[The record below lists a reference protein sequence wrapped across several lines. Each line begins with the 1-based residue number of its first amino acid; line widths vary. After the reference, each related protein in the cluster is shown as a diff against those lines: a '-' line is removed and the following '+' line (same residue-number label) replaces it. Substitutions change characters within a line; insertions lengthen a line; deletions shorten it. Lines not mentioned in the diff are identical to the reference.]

1 MFLSGK
7 NDTTI
12 LSNGTGVQSGK
23 LAAQMMGFQSRVV
36 EIFRH
41 APQGRFDLRLQR
53 GILPDHTAKR
63 PFKFRRED
71 KFAHGSFGR
80 AQTGNDTFS
89 GLTLELAGAKSPG
102 RFTCFRRRFQT
113 PRLDATLAQN
123 AFEHFLL
130 IGRQRLGLGQNA
142 I

>member
-1 MFLSGK
+1 
-7 NDTTI
+7 
-12 LSNGTGVQSGK
+12 
-23 LAAQMMGFQSRVV
+23 MMCLQTRVV

-41 APQGRFDLRLQR
+41 PQQGSLDLRLQR
-53 GILPDHTAKR
+53 GIFSGETAKC

-71 KFAHGSFGR
+71 EFAHGSLGL
-80 AQTGNDTFS
+80 AQTGDDTFS
-89 GLTLELAGAKSPG
+89 GLTLELAGAKSLG
-102 RFTCFRRRFQT
+102 RFTCFRRRFQP
-113 PRLDATLAQN
+113 PRLDATLAQK

>member
-7 NDTTI
+7 NDAAI
-12 LSNGTGVQSGK
+12 VSNGTGVLSGK
-23 LAAQMMGFQSRVV
+23 LAAQMMGLQSRVV

-41 APQGRFDLRLQR
+41 GPQGRLDLRLHR
-53 GILPDHTAKR
+53 GIFSGQTAKR

-71 KFAHGSFGR
+71 KFAHGLFGR
-80 AQTGNDTFS
+80 AQTGNDIFN
-89 GLTLELAGAKSPG
+89 GPALELAGAKSLG
-102 RFTCFRRRFQT
+102 RFTCFRRRFQ
-113 PRLDATLAQN
+113 PRLDATLAQK